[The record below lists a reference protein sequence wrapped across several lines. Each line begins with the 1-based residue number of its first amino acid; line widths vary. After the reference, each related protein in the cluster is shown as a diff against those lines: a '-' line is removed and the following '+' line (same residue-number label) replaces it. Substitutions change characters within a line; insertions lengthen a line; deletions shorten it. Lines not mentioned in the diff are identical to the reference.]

1 MLRLKPILISNS
13 KRCTAREY
21 REGEIM
27 GNTII
32 FINHKGEKQ
41 EISTNIHFG
50 EITLKIQDD
59 VVTYKSEVSGERIV
73 KK

>member
-1 MLRLKPILISNS
+1 
-13 KRCTAREY
+13 
-21 REGEIM
+21 M

-59 VVTYKSEVSGERIV
+59 VVTYKSEVSGERII